1 MNSIKKYFTRM
12 RIVALGAAILLLV
25 TGILPLAAK
34 TAQASQ
40 VSAPPAGYRKLKDL
54 HIFSS
59 IREAQWA
66 GAGNGT
72 TLTTETP
79 AGTTNPMLPLDST
92 ATGMLNGLP
101 SLVIE
106 GTGTNTGWWAAV
118 LAGHDWE
125 TFTLKNY
132 ITNGKLEFNVKGSVG
147 GERMLIGF
155 DDRVYER
162 TPENDSIQ
170 VSSSSYVTTTTAWQ
184 HVVIPLTALIK
195 STNDLD
201 QTFTLKLNNDG
212 NPIIK
217 MWLNDI
223 KITDVDNE
231 AGFPAIKVNLLG
243 FTPNAEKYA
252 LVSGFQEDIPTI
264 TAGTAFQVKNTSGTV
279 VASGTLALVSDYDTQ
294 SGERVFKADF
304 SSLATAGT
312 YHVSVA
318 GLTDSPNFQIGAGI
332 YSPLLRDAVRY
343 FYLQRQGIAIQ
354 APNETTYT
362 RGVGMTGDANA
373 QFESGCCTPRNI
385 MKGWF
390 DAGDYG
396 KYVNAGG
403 VAVSDMLWAY
413 ELYPSIFTDSQ
424 FNIPESGNGVPDIL
438 DEIKWETDWMLTMQD
453 STSGGFW
460 ARVQS
465 STDDQQG
472 TSDVYTGVRWIKDK
486 NGSATN
492 VRPTAVAGI
501 AAGSLAEASIIF
513 RPFNSAY
520 ADTLLAAA
528 QKGWDYLVA
537 TPGYVAVPPGPYE
550 DTNDAND
557 RFYAAAA
564 LYRATGLAKYNDY
577 VVAHYTD
584 AEYATFYNDPNANG
598 YFWDN
603 MSPIGFLDYVKSA
616 SPNATVVSWWTT
628 HFNTWRNTVLTR
640 SQNGTWRNN
649 LTDTGFFWGSNMPVL
664 NGAKLLMAGAR
675 ILGENGAAE
684 AKSARAALNY
694 ILGENPMAYGM
705 VSGYGARSTHRIF
718 SNQYSHDGK
727 AGIPPGYI
735 PGGPNNQN
743 QTWYSNF
750 AGKSY
755 LDSNGNWTSNE
766 NAIYWNSALVFSAA
780 LEVGEAS
787 TSNLTPTPTSTGPTP
802 TKTITPTPSKTFTP
816 SNTPTITQTPTA
828 TNTAVPGLSIKI
840 QKAGSDD
847 TQQTGF
853 NLQISNTGSGSLSN
867 LSWRLYFN
875 TENGNAAST
884 YILEKFF
891 DQSGVATISGPTL
904 ACGSTSYYTVSY
916 GTTPLATGSSWSY
929 NTAFHINGYPTTYDG
944 VNDWWHSGYAIGALP
959 AAFTAQTTIPG
970 YINGALGWGSEPTC
984 GTITSTPTRTPTVTS
999 PPVITNTPTQ
1009 TVGASPTRTFT
1020 PTIPP
1025 VITNTPTRTFTP
1037 PAITNTPTLTSP
1049 PVITNTPTRT
1059 FTPTIPPVITNTPT
1073 RTFTPTTG
1081 PTATA
1086 TPTTGGACT
1095 PTSTITVPFVFDG
1108 PGTFCWQA
1116 SALGSFINNWN
1127 NNSVTLN
1134 GVNITNIFVASG
1146 SYPAKIGGFYYINY
1160 NGGAFGHFETKP

>member
-1 MNSIKKYFTRM
+1 MKAGRKFTLRKSILPFLIVLSIF
-12 RIVALGAAILLLV
+12 IVALAPLFSAQMAHASLNKV
-25 TGILPLAAK
+25 T
-34 TAQASQ
+34 
-40 VSAPPAGYRKLKDL
+40 PPTGYRKLKDL
-54 HIFSS
+54 HIFSAT
-59 IREAQWA
+59 REAQWA
-66 GAGNGT
+66 GSGNGT
-72 TLTTETP
+72 TLVTEADSSGVSTL
-79 AGTTNPMLPLDST
+79 LPVDST
-92 ATGMLNGLP
+92 TAGMNNGLP
-101 SLVIE
+101 SYRIE
-106 GTGTNTGWWAAV
+106 NSGADTGWWAVV

-125 TFTLKNY
+125 TFTLRNY
-132 ITNGKLEFNVKGSVG
+132 LANGKLEFNIKGAVG
-147 GERMLIGF
+147 GEKMLIGF

-162 TPENDSIQ
+162 TPVNDSIQ
-170 VSSSSYVTTTTAWQ
+170 VSSSGYVTTTTAWQ
-184 HVVIPLTALIK
+184 HVAIPLTALIK
-195 STNDLD
+195 STNDID

-212 NPIIK
+212 TPLVK
-217 MWLNDI
+217 LWLNDI
-223 KITDVDNE
+223 KITSPDNE

-264 TAGTAFQVKNTSGTV
+264 AAGTAFQVKNASSGAV
-279 VASGTLALVSDYDTQ
+279 VYSGTLALVSDYDTQ

-304 SSLATAGT
+304 SNFVTAGT
-312 YHVSVA
+312 YVVSVA
-318 GLTDSPNFQIGAGI
+318 GLTDSPSFQIGTGI
-332 YSPLLRDAVRY
+332 YGPLLRDSVRY

-354 APNETTYT
+354 SPYETTYT

-403 VAVSDMLWAY
+403 VAVSDLLWAY
-413 ELYPSIFTDSQ
+413 ELYPGAFTDSQ

-438 DEIKWETDWMLTMQD
+438 DEVKWETDWMLTMQD

-486 NGSATN
+486 DGSATN
-492 VRPTAVAGI
+492 VRPTPVAGI
-501 AAGSLAEASIIF
+501 AAGALAEASILF
-513 RPFNSAY
+513 RPFNAAY

-537 TPGYVAVPPGPYE
+537 TPGYVEVPPGPYG
-550 DTNDAND
+550 DTDDAND

-603 MSPIGFLDYVKSA
+603 MAPIGFLDYVKSA
-616 SPNATVVSWWTT
+616 SPNAAVVSWWTS

-649 LTDTGFFWGSNMPVL
+649 LTDTQFFWGSNMPVL

-694 ILGENPMAYGM
+694 ILGENPMAYSM

-718 SNQYSHDGK
+718 SNQYSHDNK

-780 LEVGEAS
+780 LEVGES
-787 TSNLTPTPTSTGPTP
+787 TTVYGTPTPTSTGPTP
-802 TKTITPTPSKTFTP
+802 TRTNTPTITRTPTITD
-816 SNTPTITQTPTA
+816 TPTITQTPTK
-828 TNTAVPGLSIKI
+828 TNTPLPGLSLKI
-840 QKAGSDD
+840 QAAGGDNN
-847 TQQTGF
+847 QQSGF
-853 NLQISNTGSGSLSN
+853 NVQLSNTGAASLSN
-867 LSWRLYFN
+867 ISWRLYF
-875 TENGNAAST
+875 TPENGNAASG
-884 YILEKFF
+884 YALEKYY
-891 DQSGVATISGPTL
+891 DQSGVATVSGPTL
-904 ACGSTSYYTVSY
+904 ACSSTYYYTISY
-916 GTTPLATGSSWSY
+916 GATALPAGSVWAY
-929 NTAFHINGYPTTYDG
+929 NTAFHLSSFGTTYDG
-944 VNDWWHSGYAIGALP
+944 SNDWWHTGYAVGALP
-959 AAFTAQTTIPG
+959 AAFTTDTYLPG
-970 YINGALGWGSEPTC
+970 YLNGGLAFGGEPTC
-984 GTITSTPTRTPTVTS
+984 SGVTSTPTRTATPTAVISSTVTS
-999 PPVITNTPTQ
+999 T
-1009 TVGASPTRTFT
+1009 PTRTFT
-1020 PTIPP
+1020 PG
-1025 VITNTPTRTFTP
+1025 ITNTPTRTPTITNTSAITNTP
-1037 PAITNTPTLTSP
+1037 TRTPTITNTPAITNTPTKTLTRTLTP
-1049 PVITNTPTRT
+1049 AVTPTRT
-1059 FTPTIPPVITNTPT
+1059 LTPAITPTV
-1073 RTFTPTTG
+1073 
-1081 PTATA
+1081 
-1086 TPTTGGACT
+1086 GGACS
-1095 PTSTITVPFVFDG
+1095 PVTSTITAPFTFDG
-1108 PGTFCWQA
+1108 AGTFCWQ
-1116 SALGSFINNWN
+1116 SSNLGTYINSWN
-1127 NNSVTLN
+1127 TTSVSIN
-1134 GVNITNIFVASG
+1134 GVNISNVYVPAA
-1146 SYPAKIGGFYYINY
+1146 SYPAKIGGFWYVSYTSSVS
-1160 NGGAFGHFETKP
+1160 FGHLEAK